1 MNLKPMDENTLKFL
15 KALVATCEKMQAAPR
30 QMDILF
36 SADRMWVGKQGAY
49 RDVLLTAILTFSDDN
64 AIDIDDANVA
74 EFMEAI
80 KNADTDQ

>member
-15 KALVATCEKMQAAPR
+15 KALVISYSVRRSVGLEKAL
-30 QMDILF
+30 ILANIHF
-36 SADRMWVGKQGAY
+36 SNPDEKKM
-49 RDVLLTAILTFSDDN
+49 TFS
-64 AIDIDDANVA
+64 